1 MATADEVQ
9 SYIESILDPKP
20 IDSLETLNELTV
32 LLYDSPTEEPKEL
45 HFKSIYPFM
54 TILDLKLAI
63 YDRLK
68 MDARALPDFVFLGK
82 RILPGKKLTSVEFN
96 WSLSATPTEVVS
108 LYDPFNLTGPDPR
121 FVERSGTRINNART
135 QTDRVLLE
143 DKYKSGV
150 PIIQA
155 YLYSAVDK
163 SIPGVRPLSEYDW
176 NGRIYPY
183 FPTISLLNDK
193 PTEAHRLTANKLTRA
208 FIRKRQF
215 FMKLDNILNGGDP
228 VHYISLKSVSSM
240 LLTFKTPEKIPGIE
254 SVFYTVPVNNRIP
267 YMRLLPVE
275 GEAISKVHMIGD
287 IPDVES
293 PDFLRQ
299 WSQERNPTPERD
311 FVLVKIAINK
321 GNSPLYSTMRLYDDG
336 TADITLE
343 PRKNVIS
350 LNTDTDLE
358 KFPLAITSA
367 CRSFS
372 YLTKVPELTNGIFTF
387 DVNLRDVIKSKIGG
401 NEIRAKLPIFSA
413 IFQEIRG
420 IADDNAEIILR
431 YKLVSNFF
439 KESTIESFITMIRNR
454 KILKG
459 ISYIADIPDIVADEF
474 QISKDKAREYVERN
488 LQGASDIIMTN
499 PETKEYSL
507 NNNTGIDIAIFTN
520 EHPVYKFKIYNINS
534 YTNIQRLI
542 TFLSLL
548 ISRPEQEFIV
558 PEEHVAEYKSVDND
572 DSKIESDDDTEIESD
587 DVKVENAILEDQA
600 DDIFEDMDDE
610 AIAEAATKPVSDIPD
625 EIPDYLLNFAD
636 DEMTLEQEHA
646 AEEEAK
652 AVVEQGPALPEPPIV
667 KKFTVKK
674 TESSAPVTQIQ
685 SGRREGGLET
695 YFSDRLKEA
704 DRNLFEFQQ
713 TDGSAKTKYVVQCAS
728 NLMRQPAVLNE
739 IQYQRM
745 KDEYRD
751 VLDNGEVTFFQFPLD
766 KDKKVAP
773 YNPDPKKEYYTIMRY
788 GSSTRTQNYY
798 VCCKYFCI
806 RDVIMVREKELNGTV
821 LRRPVKQADGT
832 LRTTKEA
839 GTCPFC
845 EGQVVKNKRF
855 PGINEVVLERKPNTG
870 AGRHLYI
877 RFLKKTNHPE
887 GLYLPCC
894 FLEDQ
899 PIRIGQHPAFQET
912 DQIIQSAIAAPEA
925 VAEEPADDAGV
936 FTDEITLL
944 ETISVSYETT
954 LLTARTA
961 SIVGAEK
968 LPLDPALKKIR
979 KVLRYDKTK
988 GRRVDLEEEAGRPL
1002 APEITQPQIGILPAK
1017 LNEYFSQNPTDLVSR
1032 TFNPQKLTP
1041 GSRGF
1046 LRIGVQNS
1054 SRYRNDSFLAA
1065 IAIYFNK
1072 MDTVEEIKGMLL
1084 DVIQPRVF
1092 LAMNHGNFAL
1102 EMYDPMWVPRTII
1115 ENPKGLA
1122 PTREQIKNWA
1132 YDYLRIKKL
1141 TAKNEDLVKRAYL
1154 SYDKF
1159 RWWITSNTT
1168 RKEYRHF
1175 AHFLSLPGMMN
1186 IGKRSYALDSSKLVE
1201 HRRPGIVFIVLDIL
1215 ESGELKV
1222 RCPPYAMQNEVL
1234 ATSDIGFLFHH
1245 YTGIW
1250 EPIFYYDN
1258 KALLEG
1264 DLNQSYLT
1272 FSGYRDGDLS
1282 TDKFP
1287 PIIRKRLDE
1296 FRTQCS
1302 SRTGGLGI
1310 YMSSAGIKSTKVVPL
1325 SIVKKTLS
1333 ANHLYGFI
1341 RDAYNHIA
1349 ALVYKMDPAGLVA
1362 VPVIDDGLSFIDLEY
1377 KLIMDWDDFE
1387 PATLAQVVSFYK
1399 RFVEPV
1405 FPTLYTIQSAVRT
1418 NSTQRIES
1426 VQLSNGLYIPVAIT
1440 QEVPAGVI
1448 LPEPIQSI
1456 DEMEWAINKK
1466 IVVESAS
1473 VPEQFDSKSQLK
1485 LKEFNESFEYL
1496 RITFSNWL
1504 NSSENGGNFRKEIE
1518 DVIFSRE
1525 FPLYEKRRR
1534 LQIKIS
1540 PIIENWIAE
1549 KDEDKPRQISILRKD
1564 CTLLAQ
1570 KDCNG
1575 LCSWKS
1581 DSGKCLIHVSKLST
1595 TTVNGIISASAGSIL
1610 LIRLIEELIRF
1621 GERRKQIFE
1630 KRVSEIAALTGAIRE
1645 NNQYIIPERSYTW
1658 TEMLRNDWTKINT
1671 DEPIF
1676 MEEMTSDIVSTDP
1689 VSVSELTKIPE
1700 TVAKILNPSGIDP
1713 AFNRLRLYPSPKG
1726 MAPLLALLQVTAQEI
1741 GLTTEQVK
1749 LDDKTMTALVKAS
1762 LIPTLQI
1769 DMQDLDL
1776 NKRILGKRP
1785 PRDRYHKYA
1794 IFIIKEDGTPSII
1807 VTDPEAPALI
1817 QSVDLTEET
1826 KKIFSDKNITKTL
1839 FIISKG

>member
-1 MATADEVQ
+1 MATADEIQ

-32 LLYDSPTEEPKEL
+32 LLYDNPTEEPKEL

-54 TILDLKLAI
+54 TILDLKFAI

-68 MDARALPDFVFLGK
+68 MDDRALPDFIFLGK
-82 RILPGKKLTSVEFN
+82 RILPGKKLTPVEFN

-108 LYDPFNLTGPDPR
+108 LYPPFSLTSPDQR
-121 FVERSGTRINNART
+121 FVEQSGTRINNGRT
-135 QTDRVLLE
+135 QTDRILLE
-143 DKYKSGV
+143 DKYTNGI

-163 SIPGVRPLSEYDW
+163 SIPGVRPLSEHDW

-183 FPTISLLNDK
+183 FPTISLFNDK
-193 PTEAHRLTANKLTRA
+193 PTDIQRATANKLTRA

-228 VHYISLKSVSSM
+228 IHYISLKSISSM

-311 FVLVKIAINK
+311 FVLVKIAISK

-358 KFPLAITSA
+358 KFPNAIASA
-367 CRSFS
+367 VSSFS
-372 YLTKVPELTNGIFTF
+372 YLTRVPQLTNGIFLF
-387 DVNLRDVIKSKIGG
+387 DVNLRDVIKSKIGA
-401 NEIRAKLPIFSA
+401 NEIRARLPIFSA

-420 IADDNAEIILR
+420 TADDNAEIVLR

-439 KESTIESFITMIRNR
+439 KESTIEAFITMIRNR
-454 KILKG
+454 KFSKG
-459 ISYIADIPDIVADEF
+459 ESYIADIPDVVAEEF

-507 NNNTGIDIAIFTN
+507 NNNTGIDIAVFTN
-520 EHPVYKFKIYNINS
+520 EHPVYKFKIYNANS

-548 ISRPEQEFIV
+548 ISRPEQEFNV
-558 PEEHVAEYKSVDND
+558 PEEHVTEYKS
-572 DSKIESDDDTEIESD
+572 
-587 DVKVENAILEDQA
+587 AEDA
-600 DDIFEDMDDE
+600 VFEDIEEEETDAEAEADAVVVEQDLDDE
-610 AIAEAATKPVSDIPD
+610 AIAEEPPVSDIPD

-636 DEMTLEQEHA
+636 DEMTLEQDHA

-652 AVVEQGPALPEPPIV
+652 AVIEQGPALPEPPVV

-674 TESSAPVTQIQ
+674 TEILAPLPPAPPAQQIQ
-685 SGRREGGLET
+685 TGRREGGLET

-745 KDEYRD
+745 KDEYKD
-751 VLDNGEVTFFQFPLD
+751 VLDSGEVTFFQFPLD
-766 KDKKVAP
+766 KDKKMAP

-798 VCCKYFCI
+798 ICCKYFCI

-832 LRTTKEA
+832 LRTTKEP

-845 EGQVVKNKRF
+845 EGLVVKNKRF
-855 PGINEVVLERKPNTG
+855 PGTNEVVLERKPNTG
-870 AGRHLYI
+870 AGRHLYV

-912 DQIIQSAIAAPEA
+912 DQTIQGAIAAPEA
-925 VAEEPADDAGV
+925 LAEEPADDGAV
-936 FTDEITLL
+936 FTDEVTLL
-944 ETISVSYETT
+944 ETITVSYETT

-979 KVLRYDKTK
+979 KVLRYDKTR
-988 GRRVDLEEEAGRPL
+988 GRRVDLEEEAGHAL

-1046 LRIGVQNS
+1046 LRVGVQNS

-1065 IAIYFNK
+1065 IAIYFYK
-1072 MDTVEEIKGMLL
+1072 MDTVEEIKNMLI

-1092 LAMNHGNFAL
+1092 LSMNHGNLAL

-1132 YDYLRIKKL
+1132 YDHLRIKKL

-1159 RWWITSNTT
+1159 RWWLASTTT

-1175 AHFLSLPGMMN
+1175 AHFLSLPGLMN
-1186 IGKRSYALDSSKLVE
+1186 VGKRSYALDSAKIVE
-1201 HRRPGIVFIVLDIL
+1201 YRRPGIVFIVLDIL

-1222 RCPPYAMQNEVL
+1222 RCPPYALQNEVL

-1250 EPIFYYDN
+1250 EPVFYYDN

-1272 FSGYRDGDLS
+1272 FSGYREGDLA

-1287 PIIRKRLDE
+1287 PIIRKRLEE

-1310 YMSSAGIKSTKVVPL
+1310 YTSSAGIKSTKVVPL
-1325 SIVKKTLS
+1325 SIVKKALS
-1333 ANHLYGFI
+1333 ANQLYGFI

-1349 ALVYKMDPAGLVA
+1349 ALVYRIEPTGLIA

-1377 KLIMDWDDFE
+1377 KLIMDWNDFE
-1387 PATLAQVVSFYK
+1387 PATLAQVVSFYR

-1418 NSTQRIES
+1418 NSTQQIES
-1426 VQLSNGLYIPVAIT
+1426 VQLSNGLYIPVGIT
-1440 QEVPAGVI
+1440 QDIPAGVI

-1466 IVVESAS
+1466 IVVESSS
-1473 VPEQFDSKSQLK
+1473 VPEQFDNKNQLK

-1504 NSSENGGNFRKEIE
+1504 NSHENGGNFRREME
-1518 DVIFSRE
+1518 GVIFSKE

-1534 LQIKIS
+1534 LQIKIA
-1540 PIIENWIAE
+1540 PIIENWISE

-1564 CTLLAQ
+1564 CTLLAE

-1575 LCSWKS
+1575 LCSWKK
-1581 DSGKCLIHVSKLST
+1581 DSGKCFIHVSKPST
-1595 TTVNGIISASAGSIL
+1595 TTVDGLIPASGASIL
-1610 LIRLIEELIRF
+1610 LMRLIEELIRF

-1658 TEMLRNDWTKINT
+1658 TEMLRNDWTKINI
-1671 DEPIF
+1671 DEPVF
-1676 MEEMTSDIVSTDP
+1676 MEEMTSDVVP
-1689 VSVSELTKIPE
+1689 VPPVPISELSKIPE
-1700 TVAKILNPSGIDP
+1700 SVAKILNPSGTDP
-1713 AFNRLRLYPSPKG
+1713 VFNRLRLYPSPKG
-1726 MAPLLALLQVTAQEI
+1726 MAPLLALLQVTAAEI
-1741 GLTTEQVK
+1741 GLSPEQVK
-1749 LDDKTMTALVKAS
+1749 LDDKTMTVLVKRS
-1762 LIPTLQI
+1762 LIPIIQI
-1769 DMQDLDL
+1769 DMQELDL
-1776 NKRILGKRP
+1776 NKRVLAKRA

-1817 QSVDLTEET
+1817 QSSDLTEET
-1826 KKIFSDKNITKTL
+1826 KKIFLDKNITKTV
-1839 FIISKG
+1839 FVVSRG